1 MFAGCCRAVRGRPR
15 RFGWG
20 QRTAREAN
28 GRSVGGNGWSVGA
41 NRGAVGTIG
50 WAGAATE
57 VPLVSTALSWRPTE
71 CRWAGTEGSRAPTRE
86 PGGLGRA
93 WPVGLWSWPLRFL
106 VAPFIGCRRLPQARR
121 GRQGFW
127 FENVAGGGAQ
137 SSANKYSKSVFD
149 RLRAKPSSPRTSAMV
164 WALFC
169 WSSQIF
175 SSTVPGEMRR

>member
-28 GRSVGGNGWSVGA
+28 VGSVGSNGWSAGA
-41 NRGAVGTIG
+41 NRGAVGTNG

-57 VPLVSTALSWRPTE
+57 VPLGPTALSWRPTE

-106 VAPFIGCRRLPQARR
+106 VAPFIGWRRLPQARR
-121 GRQGFW
+121 GRQGL
-127 FENVAGGGAQ
+127 GL
-137 SSANKYSKSVFD
+137 KM
-149 RLRAKPSSPRTSAMV
+149 LRAGALNLPRTNIPNPSWTGCGRSLLRRGRRRWFGLCFV
-164 WALFC
+164 G
-169 WSSQIF
+169 
-175 SSTVPGEMRR
+175 VPKFFLRRCRGR